1 MTDSTSIGGKTIALT
16 AVIALLF
23 GFGGAALYSA
33 TGMGDA
39 HIREYM
45 LENPEILPEMAERYQ
60 AREAEQRL
68 ASAGSQLAEPFPG
81 AVLGNPQGSVTL
93 IEFSDYACGYCRSS
107 VAEVEAL
114 VAANPDLKVVMRE
127 IPILAP
133 ESEAAA
139 RMALAAA
146 QQGKFPAFHKAM
158 FDAGR
163 PNEQTILAAAGTA
176 DLDIEQARTF
186 AASQA
191 ADAELQ
197 RNLTLASQLGF
208 DGTPSWIVGG
218 KVFQGAVGRGVLQDA
233 LDAAKES

>member
-1 MTDSTSIGGKTIALT
+1 MTDSSSIGGKTIALS
-16 AVIALLF
+16 AIAALIF
-23 GFGGAALYSA
+23 GFGGAALYGA
-33 TGMGDA
+33 TGLGNA
-39 HIREYM
+39 NIREYM

-68 ASAGSQLAEPFPG
+68 ASAGSQVLEPFPG

-93 IEFSDYACGYCRSS
+93 VEFSDYACGYCRSS
-107 VAEVEAL
+107 VAEVQAL
-114 VAANPDLKVVMRE
+114 IAANPDLKVVMRE

-146 QQGKFPAFHKAM
+146 AQGKFEAFHYAM
-158 FDAGR
+158 FDGGR
-163 PNEQTILAAAGTA
+163 PNEQTILEAANQAG
-176 DLDIEQARTF
+176 LDIEQAKTF
-186 AASQA
+186 AASQV

-197 RNLTLASQLGF
+197 SNLTVASQLGF

-218 KVFQGAVGRGVLQDA
+218 KVFQGAVGRQVLQDA
-233 LDAAKES
+233 LDAAKAS